1 MDGGT
6 DNKEWLTVFRIMKT
20 TTFKDIKRESLLF
33 WGKAVRP
40 IAQSD
45 KKNVDWSQVD
55 DECDKFDIFDEN

>member
-40 IAQSD
+40 IA
-45 KKNVDWSQVD
+45 
-55 DECDKFDIFDEN
+55 